1 MGCCGGG
8 GGYRVGQWDSGQTP
22 PKGAK
27 VWRHKLPEGKSFSI
41 DALSGEVSVVDADQ
55 LSEREKPQPHR
66 DFVTWVEADASR
78 ALHRTGE
85 YFQTIAEG

>member
-8 GGYRVGQWDSGQTP
+8 GGYRVGQWNSGETP

-27 VWRHKLPEGKSFSI
+27 VWRHRLPEGETFDDGKNT
-41 DALSGEVSVVDADQ
+41 
-55 LSEREKPQPHR
+55 R

-78 ALHRTGE
+78 AAAGGRGE
-85 YFQTIAEG
+85 YFQAVAEG